1 MPQPEQQA
9 REKID
14 QLLHAAGWLVCD
26 AAAASIHAAR
36 GVAIRE
42 FPLPGYG
49 FADYLLYVDGKA
61 AGVIEAKKEGVTL
74 TGVETQSDKYT
85 KGLPAG
91 LPRWR
96 NPLPFSYQSTG
107 IETRFTNGLD
117 PTPRSRPVFA
127 FHQPKLLADWLNYAP
142 AAQPGEGSA
151 GDLASTFLARLQAM
165 PPLKEEGLWPAQI
178 TAIRNLENSLKEN
191 RPRALIQMAT
201 GSGKT
206 FTSISFIYRLIKFA
220 GARRILFLVDRGN
233 LADQTLKEF
242 QQYVSPYNNFKFS
255 EEYIVQRL
263 QGNQIDTTAR
273 VCICTIQRL
282 YFMLKGRE
290 LADEDEDM
298 MATGFD
304 GIYKKVP
311 PIEYNP
317 AIPIET
323 FDIIV
328 TDEAHRSIYNL
339 WAQVLEYFDAYLIG
353 LTATPGKQTFGF
365 FHQNLVMEYN
375 HEMAVADGVNVNYDV
390 YRIKTA
396 ITEAG
401 SRVEAGYYVEKQE
414 RDTRKTR
421 WEELDDDFA
430 YDPNQLDRDVVT
442 PDQIRTIVRTFRD
455 KLFSEIFPG
464 RTEVPK
470 TLIFAKDDNHA
481 ENIVEILR
489 EEFGKGNEFAQK
501 ITYRTTGA
509 TPKELISAFRNSYHP
524 RIAVTVDMIATGTDI
539 KPVEIVF
546 FMRAVKSRGF
556 FEQMKGRGVRV
567 INPDDLRAVT
577 PDATAKDHFV
587 IVDAV
592 GVCEQDKTDARPME
606 KKPSVSFERLL
617 QAVAFGNTEDDVIT
631 SIAGRLARME
641 HRISAEDDAKIR
653 VASGGLGLKDLA
665 HQLVAALS
673 PDPVEAASR
682 RLPYLPM
689 ETADDYA
696 GYGFLDPNAPIE
708 MQRANLPHWRQDEAS
723 YFVTFRLADSL
734 PRQRLIAWR
743 EARADWLTRNPRPW
757 SAAQETDYT
766 ERFSARIES
775 WLDAGV
781 GSCAL
786 ANPQARELMETAL
799 WHFDGERYR
808 LGKYV
813 VAANHVHV
821 IVTPLPGHEL
831 SEILHSWKSYTAK
844 QILQLAAASG
854 RLPEGAI
861 SIWQKE
867 SYDRIVRT
875 SEELFRIEQYI
886 QRHSEYELSAA
897 VKRRDAASTAM
908 QQARTLAAKPLCDPT
923 LRQLILDIKAKNEL
937 TIDHVSQDQVIE
949 AGFSQAALDR
959 ARGLVQSFE
968 QFIADHKDEITALQ
982 ILYAK
987 PYKQRLTFEA
997 VKELADAIEKPPYLW
1012 NESQLWQAY
1021 AALEASKAKGASGK
1035 RILTDLVS
1043 LVRFA
1048 IHQDNELVPFPER
1061 VNANFKAWVEAA
1073 SRRLAETKRQ
1083 DAAST
1088 GFTTEQMKWLEM
1100 IRDHIAANLGIEPDD
1115 FEYAPFAQEGGLG
1128 KVHQLFGDELNTL
1141 IEQLNESLAA

>member
-1 MPQPEQQA
+1 MTQPEQQA
-9 REKID
+9 RESID
-14 QLLHAAGWLVCD
+14 RLLHAAGWLVQD
-26 AAAASIHAAR
+26 AAAAHIHAAR

-42 FPLPGYG
+42 FPLPGQG

-74 TGVETQSDKYT
+74 TGVETQSTKYT
-85 KGLPAG
+85 QGLPTG
-91 LPRWR
+91 LPRWG

-107 IETRFTNGLD
+107 VETRFTNGLD
-117 PTPRSRPVFA
+117 PVPRSRSVFA
-127 FHQPKLLADWLNYAP
+127 FHTPELLAEWLGTTQNSVQEAP
-142 AAQPGEGSA
+142 AGYMAEGA
-151 GDLASTFLARLQAM
+151 TFLGKLQTM
-165 PPLKEEGLWPAQI
+165 PPLVEDGLWPAQI
-178 TAIRNLENSLKEN
+178 KAIRNLEQSLKEN

-273 VCICTIQRL
+273 VCICTIQRM
-282 YFMLKGRE
+282 YSMLKGKDLPADLEDLAIYELGDLLTNGGHSRG
-290 LADEDEDM
+290 LADKARGERAAELTGESM
-298 MATGFD
+298 SSAASAATPYAGLLRS
-304 GIYKKVP
+304 P
-311 PIEYNP
+311 EPIEYNP
-317 AIPIET
+317 SIPIET

-396 ITEAG
+396 ITEQG
-401 SRVEAGYYVEKQE
+401 GKVEAGYYVEK
-414 RDTRKTR
+414 RDRETRKTR

-430 YDPNQLDRDVVT
+430 YDSNQLDRAVVT

-464 RTEVPK
+464 RSGDWVPK

-489 EEFGKGNEFAQK
+489 EEFGKGNDFAQK

-509 TPKELISAFRNSYHP
+509 TPKELIKAFRNSPMP

-539 KPVEIVF
+539 KPVEIVM

-567 INPDDLRAVT
+567 IKPDDLKAVT
-577 PDATAKDHFV
+577 PDAKAKDHFV

-665 HQLVAALS
+665 HQLVAS
-673 PDPVEAASR
+673 
-682 RLPYLPM
+682 
-689 ETADDYA
+689 
-696 GYGFLDPNAPIE
+696 LDPDA
-708 MQRANLPHWRQDEAS
+708 HS
-723 YFVTFRLADSL
+723 G
-734 PRQRLIAWR
+734 
-743 EARADWLTRNPRPW
+743 
-757 SAAQETDYT
+757 AA
-766 ERFSARIES
+766 
-775 WLDAGV
+775 
-781 GSCAL
+781 
-786 ANPQARELMETAL
+786 
-799 WHFDGERYR
+799 
-808 LGKYV
+808 
-813 VAANHVHV
+813 
-821 IVTPLPGHEL
+821 
-831 SEILHSWKSYTAK
+831 
-844 QILQLAAASG
+844 G
-854 RLPEGAI
+854 R
-861 SIWQKE
+861 
-867 SYDRIVRT
+867 DRI
-875 SEELFRIEQYI
+875 Q
-886 QRHSEYELSAA
+886 
-897 VKRRDAASTAM
+897 
-908 QQARTLAAKPLCDPT
+908 AAKPLCDPA
-923 LRQLILDIKAKNEL
+923 LRQLILDIKAKNEI

-949 AGFSQAALDR
+949 AGFSTAALDR
-959 ARGLVQSFE
+959 AKGLVHSFE
-968 QFIADHKDEITALQ
+968 QFIADNKDEITALH
-982 ILYAK
+982 ILYSQ

-997 VKELADAIEKPPYLW
+997 VKDLADRIEAPPYLW

-1021 AALEASKAKGASGK
+1021 AALEKSKVKGASGQ

-1048 IHQDNELVPFPER
+1048 IHQDNELIPFPER
-1061 VNANFKAWVEAA
+1061 VDANFKTWLAA
-1073 SRRLAETKRQ
+1073 QENAGKPFNS
-1083 DAAST
+1083 
-1088 GFTTEQMKWLEM
+1088 EQLRWLEM

-1115 FEYAPFAQEGGLG
+1115 FEYAPFSQHGGLG
-1128 KVHQLFGDELNTL
+1128 KVYLLFGDELNSL
-1141 IEQLNESLAA
+1141 IDQLNESLAA